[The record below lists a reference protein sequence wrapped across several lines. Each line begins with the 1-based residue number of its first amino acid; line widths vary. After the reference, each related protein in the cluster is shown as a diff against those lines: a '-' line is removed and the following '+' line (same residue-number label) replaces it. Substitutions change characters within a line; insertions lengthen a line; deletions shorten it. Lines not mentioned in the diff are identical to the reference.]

1 MSMELASCLTRTSL
15 SPAPTL
21 KLSCRHYFFKK
32 FDCYQ
37 TCTVRIQVI
46 SSLFLVRE
54 LRSKILLF
62 HTSHARSLIPRSST
76 VTCTPRDTQTYITV
90 PHAQRACD
98 VKRPL

>member
-1 MSMELASCLTRTSL
+1 MSMELASCLTRISL

-21 KLSCRHYFFKK
+21 KLSCRLYFFKK
-32 FDCYQ
+32 FDCQ
-37 TCTVRIQVI
+37 TCALRIHVI
-46 SSLFLVRE
+46 SLLFLVRE

-98 VKRPL
+98 VKRTL